1 MQDPYAVDL
10 TACRGRQ
17 QRLMEVMRRE
27 RLDLA
32 IIARGEHIQW
42 LTGVRYPHHFEPV
55 VTLSVDGRCGLIVP
69 NKAPETAAADDVRT
83 YEGKWLS
90 TMRNDQR
97 AAAAAVLADVLAT
110 ESSSLRVGGEYSVFG
125 PHLREAVG
133 CDAVFDVE
141 PEIVRMRR
149 RKDDDELALI
159 GRAIDATGAMY
170 RRAREI
176 IRPGINE
183 LDVFNELQA
192 VAVREL
198 GEMLTGTGNDYACG
212 ARGGPPR
219 DREAQSGELYIL
231 DLGPAYRGYYADNCR
246 AIAVDGRPTDLQA
259 ATNRC
264 ICEVFGMIEAKVRPG
279 VRCREVFDE
288 AKAMLDAYMPDRF
301 NHHLG
306 HGIGLSPHE
315 GPHLNPNWDDVFSER
330 DVFTV
335 EPGLYGDDLR
345 GGIRLEND
353 YLVTSDGVEL
363 LTDFPLEL

>member
-1 MQDPYAVDL
+1 MDPFAINVD
-10 TACRGRQ
+10 ACRSRQ
-17 QRLMEVMRRE
+17 ARLIEVLDRE
-27 RLDLA
+27 GLDLA
-32 IIARGEHIQW
+32 VVARAEHIQW
-42 LTGVRYPHHFEPV
+42 LTGVRYPVFFEPI
-55 VTLSVDGRCGLIVP
+55 VTLASDGHCRLIVP
-69 NKAPETAAADDVRT
+69 NKAPEVAAADEVVT

-97 AAAAAVLADVLAT
+97 AAAAAVLADARPAK
-110 ESSSLRVGGEYSVFG
+110 EPSLRIAAEYSVFG
-125 PHLREAVG
+125 PHLRAAVG
-133 CDAVFDVE
+133 AVAVFDVE

-149 RKDDDELALI
+149 RKDDDELTMI
-159 GRAIDATGAMY
+159 RKAIAATGAMY

-183 LDVFNELQA
+183 LEVFNELQA
-192 VAVREL
+192 AAVGEL

-212 ARGGPPR
+212 VPGGPPR
-219 DREAQSGELYIL
+219 NRDAQDGELYIL
-231 DLGPAYRGYYADNCR
+231 DLGPAFRGYYADNCR
-246 AIAVDGRPTDLQA
+246 AIAVNGKPTDLQA
-259 ATNRC
+259 ETNRR
-264 ICEVFGMIEAKVRPG
+264 IIDVFEMIETKVRPG
-279 VRCREVFDE
+279 VRCRDIFEE
-288 AKAMLDAYMPDRF
+288 AKSMLDAYMPGRF
-301 NHHLG
+301 THHLG

-315 GPHLNPNWDDVFSER
+315 GPHLNPNWDDTFCER